1 MLPLS
6 IAIKFTDGLGKV
18 KTRTL
23 QGVRKD
29 LTDTQ
34 ITDFAINTPA
44 LMGFLEVNSAVL
56 TTRRA
61 IV

>member
-6 IAIKFTDGLGKV
+6 ISMRYTDGYGKSR
-18 KTRTL
+18 TRTL
-23 QGVRKD
+23 AGVRKD
-29 LTDTQ
+29 LTDVQ
-34 ITDFAINTPA
+34 IKDFAYNTA
-44 LMGFLEVNSAVL
+44 ELMGYVNIMSAVL